1 MNISKIADGDIDI
14 LCLEGRLDLAS
25 ASKLKEISRDIVS
38 KKNCKLIL
46 NMESVDFINSSG
58 LGALVSILK
67 DTRSSRGSIKI
78 TNLAPYVKEIFD
90 ITQLSNIFDICDTD
104 ELAKSKFAAR

>member
-1 MNISKIADGDIDI
+1 MNITKKNEGNIDI

-25 ASKLKEISRDIVS
+25 AVKLKDESREIIG

-46 NMESVDFINSSG
+46 NLEAVDFINSSG

-67 DTRSSRGSIKI
+67 DTRSAKGNIKLSC
-78 TNLAPYVKEIFD
+78 LAPYVKEIFD
-90 ITQLSNIFDICDTD
+90 ITQLSNIFDICETD
-104 ELAKSKFAAR
+104 EAARKSF